1 MTTAV
6 TSPAG
11 PGARTSDA
19 GRELSRLPPR
29 RSPWRLV
36 ATVAAVVL
44 AVVAGSFLVANDLSA
59 RSGIRAAAQSAA
71 SADHRLAQARRELAA
86 AQRRLAGAQSWQAA
100 LTRTFDA
107 TQSTL
112 STTQAELAEAQA
124 GLHSQGVDIG
134 ALDACLSG
142 VEQALNQIAVGQ
154 TAGGLASLKASSSS
168 CATLDGAG

>member
-19 GRELSRLPPR
+19 GRVPSRLPPR
-29 RSPWRLV
+29 PSPGRVV

-44 AVVAGSFLVANDLSA
+44 VVVAGSCLVANDLSA
-59 RSGIRAAAQSAA
+59 RSGIRTAAPSAA
-71 SADHRLAQARRELAA
+71 SADQRLAHLRHELAA
-86 AQRRLAGAQSWQAA
+86 AQERLAGARRWQAA

-107 TQSTL
+107 SQSTL
-112 STTQAELAEAQA
+112 ATTQTELAEAQA

-154 TAGGLASLKASSSS
+154 TAGGLASLKAASPS
-168 CATLDGAG
+168 CARLDGAG